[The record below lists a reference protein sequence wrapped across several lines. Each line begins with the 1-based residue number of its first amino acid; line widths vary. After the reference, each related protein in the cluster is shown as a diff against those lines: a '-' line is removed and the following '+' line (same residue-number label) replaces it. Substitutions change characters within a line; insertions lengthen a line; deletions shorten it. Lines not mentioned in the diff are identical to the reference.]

1 MWVLHQNTWNL
12 AWTAVNGTG
21 ISNHLSFW
29 NIKFMFWVAFYGGK
43 NRWASSLWQVVL
55 LNLLEFNTNL
65 SVQRWLWYDSISSLQ
80 IYHVAK
86 KHWFGRFHKLMLY
99 IYLLTKAAVVSKL
112 LLKTRHAV
120 IATLFGNQRFRSY
133 WLSAM
138 LTHKAGFMPVVTL
151 KFHFAG
157 TWTPKVRVY

>member
-99 IYLLTKAAVVSKL
+99 RYLPSYKSCSSEQTPSQNTARSNCHSLWKSKVSFLLAVGNAHTQS
-112 LLKTRHAV
+112 RFHAS
-120 IATLFGNQRFRSY
+120 SY
-133 WLSAM
+133 
-138 LTHKAGFMPVVTL
+138 P
-151 KFHFAG
+151 
-157 TWTPKVRVY
+157 